1 MKAFELQEFIMSV
14 SDRIIEYLRD
24 NKSQDMQEVRNIISL
39 HFSDGLEKFFYDEE
53 AELAKRVEALIA
65 EQKSVYTSGRRNSEI
80 NSELLRLSQKRRSI
94 RKKAVEVMDAREFI
108 VLKKW
113 LRDNHSEILDNF
125 YETQPKKKPFA
136 RLG

>member
-1 MKAFELQEFIMSV
+1 MKTFELQEFIMSV

-24 NKSQDMQEVRNIISL
+24 NKSQDMQEIRNIISL

-53 AELAKRVEALIA
+53 AELAKQVEALIA

-94 RKKAVEVMDAREFI
+94 RKKAVEVMDAREFV